1 MLFVMLKKELKMFF
15 RSKGNVIMLFLFPIV
30 LMTILSLS
38 LNNLMG
44 SQIEIFKESDKDSI
58 VYYSV
63 EDSSKYKDGFLMF
76 KDEIKK
82 EINIEFKKVEN
93 LETVKE
99 SIDEKKA
106 IAYVSLYESNFDIY
120 TSKSGDKMKAKVF
133 KSMLESLL
141 NKYGAYEAIG
151 ELNPK
156 AFKSLVQNSYD
167 EYVVSEDVNGKKT
180 VTASEYYTF
189 AELAL
194 IILNVSSV
202 IGELVYKEKQLNTIN
217 RIKMSRSNEKI
228 MILSK
233 VILGTII
240 SLLQILLVYIYTSL
254 VLKVNWGENTFKFIL
269 LFVVF
274 GLFSSMIGAIVG
286 IVSKTDTAAS
296 GLLNG
301 ATFIICALGGCYSTR
316 AMITSIPIINKIMY
330 ISPIYWIN
338 TATST
343 MICGLKS
350 NLYLVAII
358 IPIVLSILVLISY
371 VIIIKKRGE
380 TVDV

>member
-1 MLFVMLKKELKMFF
+1 MFF

-120 TSKSGDKMKAKVF
+120 TSKNGDNMKAKVF

-167 EYVVSEDVNGKKT
+167 EYVVSEDVDRK
-180 VTASEYYTF
+180 
-189 AELAL
+189 
-194 IILNVSSV
+194 SV
-202 IGELVYKEKQLNTIN
+202 V
-217 RIKMSRSNEKI
+217 
-228 MILSK
+228 
-233 VILGTII
+233 
-240 SLLQILLVYIYTSL
+240 
-254 VLKVNWGENTFKFIL
+254 
-269 LFVVF
+269 
-274 GLFSSMIGAIVG
+274 
-286 IVSKTDTAAS
+286 
-296 GLLNG
+296 
-301 ATFIICALGGCYSTR
+301 
-316 AMITSIPIINKIMY
+316 
-330 ISPIYWIN
+330 
-338 TATST
+338 
-343 MICGLKS
+343 
-350 NLYLVAII
+350 
-358 IPIVLSILVLISY
+358 
-371 VIIIKKRGE
+371 
-380 TVDV
+380 

>member
-82 EINIEFKKVEN
+82 GINIEFKKVEN

-120 TSKSGDKMKAKVF
+120 TSKSGDNMKAKVF

-141 NKYGAYEAIG
+141 NKYGAYEVIG
-151 ELNPK
+151 ELNPE

-217 RIKMSRSNEKI
+217 RIKMSKSNEKI

-240 SLLQILLVYIYTSL
+240 
-254 VLKVNWGENTFKFIL
+254 IL

-274 GLFSSMIGAIVG
+274 GLFSSMLGAIVG